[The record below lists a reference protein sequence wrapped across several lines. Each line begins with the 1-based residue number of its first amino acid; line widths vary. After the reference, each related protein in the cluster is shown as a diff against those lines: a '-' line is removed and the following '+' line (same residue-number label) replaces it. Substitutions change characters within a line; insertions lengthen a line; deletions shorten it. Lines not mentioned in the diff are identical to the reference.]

1 MVDYKKLCKK
11 YHHFKEDFKRAKK
24 VISSQPIMHDAP
36 RISGLGK
43 DIILPIYKLRKFY
56 SDDFKGRGKKSG
68 FRVIYAYNE
77 ENKKITLIEVY
88 HKNKQSNHDIQRI
101 KRYF

>member
-1 MVDYKKLCKK
+1 MHV
-11 YHHFKEDFKRAKK
+11 
-24 VISSQPIMHDAP
+24 HDAP

-56 SDDFKGRGKKSG
+56 SDDFKGKGKKSG
-68 FRVIYAYNE
+68 FRVIYAYDE
-77 ENKKITLIEVY
+77 ENEKITLIEVY

-101 KRYF
+101 KKYFEIKDKV